1 MTMTALTLNEVFE
14 LPLERRE
21 FLQGELIVP
30 PAPEPSHQDAAFR
43 IAYAVQTH
51 LLQNP
56 VGRIYLAPLDV
67 VIAGEASQP
76 DFIFVAS
83 DQLKIIKDK
92 RIEGSPKWLVE
103 IVSPTSHKRDF
114 ETKKILYLENGVQ
127 EYWVVSPEGRVIWVF
142 TPTDLEGKVFGKGT
156 LSPGVLPELKLE
168 VAKIF

>member
-1 MTMTALTLNEVFE
+1 MTALTLTEVFE

-21 FLQGELIVP
+21 FLRGELIVP

-43 IAYAVQTH
+43 ISYAVQTH

-56 VGRIYLAPLDV
+56 VGQIYLAPLDV

-83 DQLKIIKDK
+83 DQLEIIKEK
-92 RIEGSPKWLVE
+92 RIEGAPKWLVE
-103 IVSPTSHKRDF
+103 IVSPTSHRSDF

-127 EYWVVSPEGRVIWVF
+127 EYWVVSHEGRVIWVF
-142 TPTDLEGKVFGKGT
+142 TQTDLEGKVFGTGT
-156 LSPGVLPELKLE
+156 LSPSVLPELKLE